1 MWIEKIKI
9 NNFRNYKSQ
18 EINFNKNINIFFI
31 TLTPENLLFVFNI
44 YIQLYHNINNK

>member
-18 EINFNKNINIFFI
+18 EINFNKNINIFYG
-31 TLTPENLLFVFNI
+31 ENAKQI
-44 YIQLYHNINNK
+44 